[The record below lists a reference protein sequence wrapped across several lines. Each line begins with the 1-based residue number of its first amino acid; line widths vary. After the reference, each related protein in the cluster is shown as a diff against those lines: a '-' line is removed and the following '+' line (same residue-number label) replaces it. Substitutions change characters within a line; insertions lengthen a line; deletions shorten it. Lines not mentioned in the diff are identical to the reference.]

1 MKTKNI
7 IIGSLVGI
15 LLLSPISS
23 FGNTLF
29 SLSIGTNGVN
39 ITTNIDTN
47 YGPNCVPGLYKPEPK
62 KPEPRKGMKPEPKKN
77 NPKMNEPKK
86 MDNKGS
92 KMDTHN
98 PGKPTTGGGSST
110 THRSTSR

>member
-7 IIGSLVGI
+7 IIGGLVGI

-23 FGNTLF
+23 FGNTFF

-47 YGPNCVPGLYKPEPK
+47 YGPNHVPDLIKPEPKKNMKPGPKKNEPK
-62 KPEPRKGMKPEPKKN
+62 KPEPNKK
-77 NPKMNEPKK
+77 
-86 MDNKGS
+86 DNKGP
-92 KMDTHN
+92 KPDNMN
-98 PGKPTTGGGSST
+98 PGKPTTGSGSSS